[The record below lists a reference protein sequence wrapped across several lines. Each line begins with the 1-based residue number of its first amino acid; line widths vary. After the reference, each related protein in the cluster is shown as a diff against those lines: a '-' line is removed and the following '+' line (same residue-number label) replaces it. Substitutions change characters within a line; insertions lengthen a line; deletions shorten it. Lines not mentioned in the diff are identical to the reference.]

1 MAVKKQHPKK
11 QQQKQIANFA
21 PDADEE
27 TLRQFKACYSE
38 PYVLKAALMPD
49 AHVGYVAPIGSVLA
63 AKDYIVPAWVGY
75 DIGCGMTAVKLPKN
89 ALVSLRKNSE
99 EIYREVKKGIPM
111 GLGEIHKNER
121 KITTETQK
129 EFQNILVKFKKGPYN
144 RQVLEFLQ
152 SGKALRNLGTLGSG
166 NHFIEMDFDD
176 SGLPWIVI
184 HSGSRGVGHKFATFY
199 MKKSS
204 GKTLGF
210 EATYPFLSSSPEGKE
225 YLNLLDFCLEF
236 AKLNRL
242 EIAKQIILAVEKV
255 LRKKIKY
262 AIWTNKNHNHAIK
275 ESGLF
280 VHRKGATPAKKGERG
295 IIPANMRDGS
305 FLVVGK
311 GNKDFISSSSHGAGR
326 KLSRAEAKR
335 RINPDLFKKEM
346 QEAKVTG
353 NFSQNLI
360 DEAPEAYKNIYKVLE
375 LQKSSIKVISHLKP
389 FINWKGDEKR
399 RR

>member
-1 MAVKKQHPKK
+1 MAIKK

-21 PDADEE
+21 LDADEK
-27 TLRQFKACYSE
+27 TLEQFKNCYSE

-49 AHVGYVAPIGSVLA
+49 AHVGYVAPIGAVLA
-63 AKDYIVPAWVGY
+63 TKGYLVPAWVGY
-75 DIGCGMTAVKLPKN
+75 DIGCGMTAVRLPKN
-89 ALVSLRKNSE
+89 TLISLRKNSE
-99 EIYREVKKGIPM
+99 KIYREVKERIPM

-121 KITTETQK
+121 QITAKTKEEFKKI
-129 EFQNILVKFKKGPYN
+129 LGKFKKNPHDK
-144 RQVLEFLQ
+144 QMFQFLQ
-152 SGKALRNLGTLGSG
+152 SGKAVRNLGTLGSG

-176 SGLPWIVI
+176 SLFPYIVI
-184 HSGSRGVGHKFATFY
+184 HSGSRGIGHKFATLY

-204 GKTLGF
+204 GKTIGF
-210 EATYPFLSSSPEGKE
+210 EATYPFLSSSLEGKE

-242 EIAKQIILAVEKV
+242 EIVRQIILAVEKV
-255 LRKKIKY
+255 LGKKIKY
-262 AIWTNKNHNHAIK
+262 TIWTNKNHNHAIK

-326 KLSRAEAKR
+326 LLSRAEARKK
-335 RINPDLFKKEM
+335 INPDSFKSEM

-353 NFSQNLI
+353 NFSQGLI
-360 DEAPEAYKNIYKVLE
+360 DEAPEAYKDIYKVLE
-375 LQKSSIKVISHLKP
+375 LQKNSIKIISHLKP
-389 FINWKGDEKR
+389 FINWKGDDKR
-399 RR
+399 RK

>member
-1 MAVKKQHPKK
+1 MTVKKQPLKK

-21 PDADEE
+21 LDADEK
-27 TLRQFKACYSE
+27 TLEQFKACYSE

-49 AHVGYVAPIGSVLA
+49 AHVGYVAPIGAVLA

-75 DIGCGMTAVKLPKN
+75 DIGCGMTAVKFPKN
-89 ALVSLRKNSE
+89 TLVSLRKNSE
-99 EIYREVKKGIPM
+99 EIYRQVKERIPM

-121 KITTETQK
+121 QITSETK
-129 EFQNILVKFKKGPYN
+129 EEFQKILAKFKKGPYN

-152 SGKALRNLGTLGSG
+152 SGRALRNLGTLGSG

-176 SGLPWIVI
+176 SGFPWIVI
-184 HSGSRGVGHKFATFY
+184 HSGSRGVGHRFATFY

-204 GKTLGF
+204 GKTIGF
-210 EATYPFLSSSPEGKE
+210 EATYPFSSDSPEGKE
-225 YLNLLDFCLEF
+225 YLNLLEFFLEF

-242 EIAKQIILAVEKV
+242 EIVNQIILAVEKI
-255 LRKKIKY
+255 LGKKIKY
-262 AIWTNKNHNHAIK
+262 TIWTNKNHNHAIK

-305 FLVVGK
+305 FLVIGK

-326 KLSRAEAKR
+326 VLSRAEARR
-335 RINPDLFKKEM
+335 RINPNSFKNEM

-353 NFSQNLI
+353 NFSQNMI
-360 DEAPEAYKNIYKVLE
+360 DEAPDAYKNIYKVLE
-375 LQKSSIKVISHLKP
+375 LQKNSIKVISHLKP